1 MSLQLLLGLWV
12 VIFLAYA
19 TVWFLRWN
27 VAKRE
32 DDHIHVSDYDQQ
44 LISTQS
50 SIAHKLD
57 VLDRWKT
64 ALLILTIVFA
74 LVIGGLHV
82 YNFWMQTSST
92 PYFS

>member
-1 MSLQLLLGLWV
+1 MNLQLLLGLWV
-12 VIFLAYA
+12 AIFLAYA
-19 TVWFLRWN
+19 TVALMRWN

-32 DDHIHVSDYDQQ
+32 DDHIHVADYDQQ

-50 SIAHKLD
+50 SVAHKLD
-57 VLDRWKT
+57 VLDRWKM
-64 ALLILTIVFA
+64 ALLILTIVSA
-74 LVIGGLHV
+74 LIIGGLHV